1 MKKSELRKII
11 REAINEAYNT
21 SAEYPGIWDGKPSE
35 KFSDSS
41 FPSIGE
47 QETNVKYD
55 PVFGN
60 FQGLDGKINFN
71 QLQSGIDNEDPK
83 AIAVLSKIES
93 SGKWSKYLKKTPKG
107 EKIDYSKEDTL
118 DEGIFCCWRNGGCC
132 FNEFY
137 PGEEQRGNSA
147 GDYTGGGIMWDSCC
161 AGSRHPK
168 KCCGGIYNTF

>member
-60 FQGLDGKINFN
+60 FQGLDGKVNLN
-71 QLQSGIDNEDPK
+71 QLQTGIDNEDPE
-83 AIAVLSKIES
+83 AIEVIKKLIS
-93 SGKWSKYLKKTPKG
+93 SPEHSKYITKTPMGKP
-107 EKIDYSKEDTL
+107 IDYSKEDNL
-118 DEGIFCCWRNGGCC
+118 EEKGGIFCCWRKGGCC
-132 FNEFY
+132 FNSWKV
-137 PGEEQRGNSA
+137 PGS
-147 GDYTGGGIMWDSCC
+147 GDGDFSSSGISWHGCCSQGWPKNCCFGGVYDIW
-161 AGSRHPK
+161 
-168 KCCGGIYNTF
+168 